1 MNSAIYKSLSDELK
15 KVISANS
22 GAETSAWLGKIL
34 DASGVGAAASQQ
46 RAQSTIEARIKEL
59 DERGLNGKD
68 LVESAQ
74 ALIAEY
80 DPPK

>member
-1 MNSAIYKSLSDELK
+1 ML
-15 KVISANS
+15 V
-22 GAETSAWLGKIL
+22 
-34 DASGVGAAASQQ
+34 GVGTTAAGQQ
-46 RAQSTIEARIKEL
+46 RAQSAIEARIKEL

-74 ALIAEY
+74 ALLAEY

>member
-1 MNSAIYKSLSDELK
+1 M
-15 KVISANS
+15 ISANS

-34 DASGVGAAASQQ
+34 DANGSGTTAAGQQ

-74 ALIAEY
+74 ALLAEY